1 MFVALQ
7 QSIRGLNRNPG
18 RTALTTLGIVIGI
31 ATVIIVLSAGAGFDS
46 FINAQLESFGTNSVT
61 VETRIP
67 PTTRNRSG
75 GFDATQGSS
84 ANQAVAITTL
94 KNRDVEDIKRLPNV
108 VDAYGAV
115 LGQKVTSY
123 KQVSKNAF
131 VFGSDASRFTID
143 KRVVERGRPFTES
156 ENLAAAQVA
165 VLGYNIAEDLFGDE
179 DPIGKT
185 VHVGTYNFQVVGVYE
200 KRGGFGN
207 GSDDQV
213 FVPLATAQKKLLG
226 IDYLFY
232 VLAELRDNS
241 IAEATAEDMRQILRS
256 NHDITEEYKDDF
268 AVNTQAGNL
277 DTFNTILNGVTFLLI
292 AVAAIS
298 LLVGGVGI
306 MNIMYVVVTE
316 RISEIGLKKAL
327 GARNFDILSEFLI
340 EAILL
345 TLGGGLLGVGLGA
358 LISYG
363 ISIIAQSA
371 GLAWEFSVPLSG
383 IALGVGVAGGIG
395 LLFGVFPARRAAR
408 LDPMEA
414 LRYE

>member
-1 MFVALQ
+1 
-7 QSIRGLNRNPG
+7 
-18 RTALTTLGIVIGI
+18 
-31 ATVIIVLSAGAGFDS
+31 
-46 FINAQLESFGTNSVT
+46 
-61 VETRIP
+61 
-67 PTTRNRSG
+67 
-75 GFDATQGSS
+75 
-84 ANQAVAITTL
+84 
-94 KNRDVEDIKRLPNV
+94 
-108 VDAYGAV
+108 
-115 LGQKVTSY
+115 
-123 KQVSKNAF
+123 
-131 VFGSDASRFTID
+131 
-143 KRVVERGRPFTES
+143 
-156 ENLAAAQVA
+156 LAAAQVA

-185 VHVGTYNFQVVGVYE
+185 VRVGTYNFQVVGVYE

>member
-1 MFVALQ
+1 MFIAFQ
-7 QSIRGLNRNPG
+7 QAIRGLTRNPG

-46 FINAQLESFGTNSVT
+46 FINAQLDSFGTNSVT

-67 PTTRNRSG
+67 PTTRNRAG
-75 GFDATQGSS
+75 GFDATEGNA

-94 KNRDVEDIKRLPNV
+94 KNRDVQDIKQLPNV
-108 VDAYGAV
+108 TNAYGAV
-115 LGQKVTSY
+115 LGQKVTAY
-123 KQVSKNAF
+123 KNVSKNAF
-131 VFGSDASRFTID
+131 IFGADASRFEID
-143 KRVVERGRPFTES
+143 KGVVEQGRPYTDS

-165 VLGYNIAEDLFGDE
+165 VLGYNIAQDLFGNE

-185 VHVGTYNFQVVGVYE
+185 VRIDTYNFVVIGVYE
-200 KRGGFGN
+200 QRGGFGN

-213 FVPLATAQKKLLG
+213 FIPLATAQKKLLG

-241 IAEATAEDMRQILRS
+241 IAEATAEDMRQVLRR

-268 AVNTQAGNL
+268 AVSTQAGNL

-327 GARNFDILSEFLI
+327 GARRSDILSEFLI

-345 TLGGGLLGVGLGA
+345 TMGGGLLGVGLGA
-358 LISYG
+358 LASYVVALV
-363 ISIIAQSA
+363 AQSL
-371 GLAWEFSVPLSG
+371 GLAWEFSVPIIG
-383 IALGVGVAGGIG
+383 IILGVGVAGGIG
-395 LLFGVFPARRAAR
+395 LIFGVLPARAASK